1 VKFVGKVV
9 IKVEDVGL
17 EYNLSKEKVDN
28 LKEYIIKL
36 LKRQLKF
43 TKFWALRH
51 VSFEVEEGRKLGIIG
66 LNGAGKSTLLKIIAG
81 VIKPTEGNVSIK
93 GTIVPLLELGS
104 GFDSEY
110 TGRENIYLKGA
121 LLGYSKDYLDAK
133 FDEILE
139 FSELG
144 RFIDVPLKNYS
155 SGMSAR
161 LAFSIATVVEP
172 KIMILDEV
180 LSVGDAKFRSKSM
193 ERMKSML
200 EADVTVLFVSHGLSQ
215 VRNIC
220 DEVIWLE
227 HGEMI
232 ANGPV
237 DEVCDQYEEWIKSLS
252 DNPDKAPV
260 IN

>member
-1 VKFVGKVV
+1 VKFVDKIV
-9 IKVEDVGL
+9 IKVENVGL

-28 LKEYIIKL
+28 LKEFVIKL

-51 VSFEVEEGRKLGIIG
+51 VSFEVPEGGKVGIIG

-81 VIKPTEGNVSIK
+81 VIKPTEGSVSIK
-93 GTIVPLLELGS
+93 GSIVPLLELGS
-104 GFDSEY
+104 GFDAEY

-121 LLGYSKDYLDAK
+121 LLGYSKEYLDSK
-133 FDEILE
+133 YEEILE

-193 ERMKSML
+193 DRMKSML
-200 EADVTVLFVSHGLSQ
+200 DADVTVLFVSHGLGQ
-215 VRNIC
+215 VRNVC
-220 DEVIWLE
+220 DQVIWLE
-227 HGEMI
+227 HGEI
-232 ANGPV
+232 VAQGPTK
-237 DEVCDQYEEWIKSLS
+237 EICDQYEEWIKSLKGKPAS
-252 DNPDKAPV
+252 K
-260 IN
+260 